1 MLEVQNDQ
9 GSFSKDEKEILQ
21 EVMNISFGTV
31 AAELTEIIDTSI
43 VLSVPKVTLMSG
55 KDFPNYLSDKLKLS
69 PPFEIIEQSFSGK
82 LNGHS
87 FLVFPSGSEKK
98 LVTMFEDLSDV
109 EEEKISQLEKES
121 LIEIGNILSGAC
133 VGRMAEHLNEVVF
146 FTPPRLIM
154 ATTTSWMTQQ
164 DLVDPASIIIL
175 VKTEFKFASNDIE
188 GYIFLITSQ
197 ESFAWLKTA
206 LHRFVEH
213 F

>member
-1 MLEVQNDQ
+1 
-9 GSFSKDEKEILQ
+9 
-21 EVMNISFGTV
+21 MNISFGAV
-31 AAELTEIIDTSI
+31 SAELTEIINTSI
-43 VLSVPKVTLMSG
+43 VLSVPKVALLSG

-69 PPFEIIEQSFSGK
+69 PPFNIIEQSFSGK

-87 FLVFPSGSEKK
+87 LLVFPSGSEKK

-109 EEEKISQLEKES
+109 AEEKISQLEKES